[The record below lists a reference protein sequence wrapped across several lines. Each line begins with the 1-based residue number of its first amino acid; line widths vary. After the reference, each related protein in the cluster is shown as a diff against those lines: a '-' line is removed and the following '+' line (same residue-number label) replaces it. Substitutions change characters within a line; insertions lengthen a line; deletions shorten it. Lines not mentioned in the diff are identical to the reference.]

1 MTVQGQEPRN
11 TTSEIPTTGLNR
23 RSSPASSPRAPK
35 SKGPGPVV
43 LTTIIVVVSVVVAVL
58 GIIWKTREV
67 IEKDRSAF
75 LADST
80 AKQVSPLRRVVQQR
94 LAQDRARL
102 AQFAT
107 ARSSLG
113 PGRARAFGDFAMIAM
128 LQPSAGGTWTPLW
141 IEKGPLYSQFQGQIA
156 DQQELTLL
164 KSLPAGK
171 IREGETYWQRFSD
184 SKGLPIWAVAIGV
197 ETQVV
202 SSGSG
207 ITEALP
213 EGTDYATRTSNPAAK
228 SGGASES
235 HERAVVVGLFGRNP
249 LLTAT
254 EDFVG
259 STSTAWVVDDKGYA
273 ATHSNKA
280 QVGALLAKDAMVQKI
295 VDEQMA
301 SGATRYVSS
310 EGQPLFGAFEKV
322 DRSNLFVVMTTDER
336 AVLSSGAS
344 FAKTA
349 ATTGGLAVVVGVL
362 LVMAWS
368 GQLQRHVP
376 ALEARSSSSMGNQ
389 SVGSGRLELS
399 AAREAIGGAST
410 GFHRA
415 PRSQQDLGA
424 SATSGLDES
433 PEPVDEGSGLDFEM
447 THGTYEGSVLGASE
461 VRSNLAHLKGDSEAR
476 VIRERAAAIASFAKG
491 MELTVREPMLA
502 ALAHVQL
509 AVEKIQ
515 SSSSPDEISEH
526 VHSIEKDL
534 RRAKDAIDEIE
545 SLSKEKFV
553 PSEGALADV
562 AQILRQVSDQSMAW
576 AESEGVQLKLETNRV
591 PILRAEPGAL
601 RRALEELLSN
611 SRRSLRGRSI
621 KQIQLSLTDTED
633 AVYVQISD
641 TGVGMDRD
649 RAAQAFEPFYKGFDD
664 LEARGLGLARVK
676 AIVEGHGGRVE
687 ISSRPGEGTTVTL
700 KLPVSPVERAAFRA
714 TQSQALASSVA
725 SAFASPKA
733 KSATSAEGSP
743 ASSIAAR
750 PQVEHSFPRVEE
762 STDRPFSAEDLLTPS
777 PVSGADLGTDSGAGV
792 EVKLAG
798 HSPLPPEQAA
808 ALPKAPR
815 FDRDHELSFS
825 MTASDIKR
833 LEAVEAEMQAR
844 GSQPKES
851 QSTEASSE
859 QPKTSAAAEL
869 RQASARATSTESI
882 DVAVRPVATSKIK
895 LNVPPASQS
904 LNASDGESGD
914 GLGPQKKS

>member
-1 MTVQGQEPRN
+1 MTVQGQESRN
-11 TTSEIPTTGLNR
+11 VTSEIPTTGFNR
-23 RSSPASSPRAPK
+23 RPAPTASHRVSKP
-35 SKGPGPVV
+35 KGPSPVL
-43 LTTIIVVVSVVVAVL
+43 LTTVIVIVSVVVAVL

-128 LQPSAGGTWTPLW
+128 LQPGSSGTWTPLW

-156 DQQELTLL
+156 DQQELALL
-164 KSLPAGK
+164 KGLPAGK

-202 SSGSG
+202 SSGAG
-207 ITEALP
+207 INEALP
-213 EGTDYATRTSNPAAK
+213 EGTDYATRSSSNANK
-228 SGGASES
+228 TTGES
-235 HERAVVVGLFGRNP
+235 AERAVVVGLFGRNP

-280 QVGALLAKDAMVQKI
+280 QVGALLTNDAMVQKI

-301 SGATRYVSS
+301 SGATRYTSS

-368 GQLQRHVP
+368 GQLQRGAP
-376 ALEARSSSSMGNQ
+376 ASEGRFAGGGGQGPS
-389 SVGSGRLELS
+389 SGRVDLS
-399 AAREAIGGAST
+399 AAREAIGGGAST
-410 GFHRA
+410 GFHRTSSA
-415 PRSQQDLGA
+415 QAETSVSTAAGA
-424 SATSGLDES
+424 TYEEA
-433 PEPVDEGSGLDFEM
+433 PEPVDEGSGLNFDASR
-447 THGTYEGSVLGASE
+447 GTFAGTSAGSSDVH
-461 VRSNLAHLKGDSEAR
+461 SNLAHLNNDSEAR
-476 VIRERAAAIASFAKG
+476 VIRERASAIASFAKG
-491 MELTVREPMLA
+491 METTVREPMLA

-515 SSSSPDEISEH
+515 SSSSPEEISEH

-553 PSEGALADV
+553 PSEGAMADV
-562 AQILRQVSDQSMAW
+562 AQILRQICDQSMSW
-576 AESEGVQLKLETNRV
+576 AETEGVQLQLETARV

-611 SRRSLRGRSI
+611 ARRSLRGRSI

-633 AVYVQISD
+633 AVYVQVSD

-649 RAAQAFEPFYKGFDD
+649 RAAQAFEPFFKGFDD
-664 LEARGLGLARVK
+664 IEARGLGLARVK
-676 AIVEGHGGRVE
+676 AIVEGHGGSVE
-687 ISSRPGEGTTVTL
+687 LSSRPGEGSTVTL

-725 SAFASPKA
+725 SAFASTKA
-733 KSATSAEGSP
+733 KSPESA
-743 ASSIAAR
+743 AAA
-750 PQVEHSFPRVEE
+750 PNVAPMLAEE
-762 STDRPFSAEDLLTPS
+762 SVDRPFSAEDLLTPS
-777 PVSGADLGTDSGAGV
+777 PASGVDLASMSESGSGLSGEA
-792 EVKLAG
+792 KLAG
-798 HSPLPPEQAA
+798 HSPLTPEQAA
-808 ALPKAPR
+808 ALPQAPR
-815 FDRDHELSFS
+815 FDRDHEVSFS
-825 MTASDIKR
+825 LTASDIKR
-833 LEAVEAEMQAR
+833 LEAVEAEMR
-844 GSQPKES
+844 SQG
-851 QSTEASSE
+851 A
-859 QPKTSAAAEL
+859 KTSDAPSAKVD
-869 RQASARATSTESI
+869 RQASQPVVASTSNEPAGASKPPPSGRV

-895 LNVPPASQS
+895 LNLPVKDEGAADKPDP
-904 LNASDGESGD
+904 NT
-914 GLGPQKKS
+914 KS